1 MLELVKKLSL
11 LNGTSGREDDVRE
24 FIINEIKDCA
34 ETYEVDPLGN
44 LIVFKRAGKLRKT
57 RLCLTL
63 TWTRSDL

>member
-34 ETYEVDPLGN
+34 
-44 LIVFKRAGKLRKT
+44 
-57 RLCLTL
+57 
-63 TWTRSDL
+63 